1 MKLFPFYNLREFI
14 VIVFVIS
21 VIFLLTAMGMGQ
33 LGTYVLIPLGF
44 FTLLTKPH
52 KIKFIFKRVLV
63 KYYSLL
69 FVMSSLSIFYAI
81 SPEAAISTQS
91 KMAIVFLFCLTIF
104 SFAIESFRNVN
115 LIYYTNA
122 LVLLFVYLYV
132 LFLGVKLGDEG
143 RVSDSVL
150 NANTYGYYIFN
161 GLTSLFLLFSSIK
174 LKSTLRV
181 LFFLIIVLF
190 CLFSI
195 WLALISASRSASVIA
210 AILVFG
216 NFFIIF
222 FLKRKGVIKKFFLLL
237 FFVIGVIYS
246 LHYLNDNYFKNSY
259 LSQRFDQLEDLE
271 TPREFHL
278 RKAIEIGLDNP
289 IIGVGAGNYAV
300 IPKQIEQ
307 GSFSHNSFAE
317 IFANFGITGLLIF
330 FLFLSQVPKKVIK
343 LLHQAKFKEK
353 VVLYHILLY
362 YVVFLIYSVFYVVY
376 LSSTFLH
383 FYFLICANL
392 ILIEKKIS
400 LETSN
405 YTEF

>member
-14 VIVFVIS
+14 VVVYVIS
-21 VIFLLTAMGMGQ
+21 IIFLLSAIGMGR

-44 FTLLTKPH
+44 FMVLTKFV
-52 KIKFIFKRVLV
+52 KIKFIFRRVLV
-63 KYYSLL
+63 KWYSLL

-115 LIYYTNA
+115 LIYYANA
-122 LVLLFVYLYV
+122 LVLLIVFLYV
-132 LFLGVKLGDEG
+132 LFLGVTLSKGG
-143 RVSDSVL
+143 RADDSVL

-161 GLTSLFLLFSSIK
+161 GLTSLFLLLSSIK
-174 LKSTLRV
+174 LKSTLRF
-181 LFFLIIVLF
+181 LFLLIIVLF
-190 CLFSI
+190 CVFSI
-195 WLALISASRSASVIA
+195 WLILISASRGAAVIIA
-210 AILVFG
+210 LLIVG

-222 FLKRKGVIKKFFLLL
+222 FLKRKGAIKKFFLLL
-237 FFVIGVIYS
+237 FFVSGLIYS
-246 LHYLNDNYFKNSY
+246 LDYLNDNYFKNSV
-259 LSQRFDQLEDLE
+259 LSQRFEVLEDLE

-278 RKAIEIGLDNP
+278 RKAIEIGLENP
-289 IIGVGAGNYAV
+289 VFGVGAGNYAI

-330 FLFLSQVPKKVIK
+330 FLFLSQVPKKIINLFK
-343 LLHQAKFKEK
+343 RAKFKEK

-362 YVVFLIYSVFYVVY
+362 LIGFSIYSAFYIVY
-376 LSSTFLH
+376 LSTTFLH
-383 FYFLICANL
+383 FYFLIYANL

-400 LETSN
+400 LESL
-405 YTEF
+405 